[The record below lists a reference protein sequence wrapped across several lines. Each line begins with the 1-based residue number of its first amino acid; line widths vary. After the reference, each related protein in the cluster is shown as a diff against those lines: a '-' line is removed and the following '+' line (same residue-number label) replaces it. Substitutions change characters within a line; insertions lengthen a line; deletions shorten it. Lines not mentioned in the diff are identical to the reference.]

1 MASRSSDNKKPTS
14 DRPEQHKKRRCL
26 MCGENFVS
34 HHYGERVCHPAK
46 VQRHGVKVR
55 PHKRSF
61 DLLRLNKAP
70 ASSGPLFVPV
80 IFRISGLM
88 HDQLRSV

>member
-34 HHYGERVCHPAK
+34 HHYGERVCPSCKGTAAW
-46 VQRHGVKVR
+46 REG
-55 PHKRSF
+55 
-61 DLLRLNKAP
+61 A
-70 ASSGPLFVPV
+70 AA
-80 IFRISGLM
+80 
-88 HDQLRSV
+88 

>member
-34 HHYGERVCHPAK
+34 QHYGERVCPSCKGTAAW
-46 VQRHGVKVR
+46 REG
-55 PHKRSF
+55 
-61 DLLRLNKAP
+61 A
-70 ASSGPLFVPV
+70 AA
-80 IFRISGLM
+80 
-88 HDQLRSV
+88 